1 MEFNVKNGS
10 IEKQRTGCV
19 IVGVYETRRFSESA
33 EELDRLSEGYL
44 SNILRKGD
52 LDGKV
57 GQTLLLHHV
66 PNVPADRAYRTPI
79 QTTHTKS
86 GAGVKR
92 NRSN

>member
-44 SNILRKGD
+44 SNILRKG
-52 LDGKV
+52 
-57 GQTLLLHHV
+57 
-66 PNVPADRAYRTPI
+66 AYRTPI
-79 QTTHTKS
+79 QTAHTKS

-92 NRSN
+92 NWSN

>member
-19 IVGVYETRRFSESA
+19 IIGVYETRRFSESA

-52 LDGKV
+52 LDGK
-57 GQTLLLHHV
+57 
-66 PNVPADRAYRTPI
+66 
-79 QTTHTKS
+79 
-86 GAGVKR
+86 
-92 NRSN
+92 

>member
-44 SNILRKGD
+44 SNI
-52 LDGKV
+52 
-57 GQTLLLHHV
+57 
-66 PNVPADRAYRTPI
+66 
-79 QTTHTKS
+79 
-86 GAGVKR
+86 
-92 NRSN
+92 

>member
-1 MEFNVKNGS
+1 M
-10 IEKQRTGCV
+10 

-57 GQTLLLHHV
+57 GQNASITS
-66 PNVPADRAYRTPI
+66 RTECTPQI
-79 QTTHTKS
+79 
-86 GAGVKR
+86 ACY
-92 NRSN
+92 